1 MLRACHCQIPR
12 VNQTNCR
19 PHTHV
24 GRRESWCRGCR
35 ESVSLTV
42 RMRGEGG
49 CEASQSSLCKLDLGR
64 KIVGFRDDGN
74 ACSTESLWLR
84 VQNARHVCHTSAM
97 RVCERNQNTHPLNL
111 NPQIMYPSRTG
122 IHETTICQTEL
133 DPYQPAK
140 ALVQTFDLRICVA
153 FVRHR
158 SLTHVAAGLSR
169 GESVNK
175 TACIKRHVEVEHRNL
190 KFS

>member
-1 MLRACHCQIPR
+1 MLRACHCQIPQ

-35 ESVSLTV
+35 ESVSLMV

-49 CEASQSSLCKLDLGR
+49 SEASQSSLCKLDLGR
-64 KIVGFRDDGN
+64 KIVGFRDVGN
-74 ACSTESLWLR
+74 ACS
-84 VQNARHVCHTSAM
+84 QNHFGSASKM
-97 RVCERNQNTHPLNL
+97 LDTCATRVCKRNQNTHPLNL

-140 ALVQTFDLRICVA
+140 ALSKHLICANALRWCAIA
-153 FVRHR
+153 R
-158 SLTHVAAGLSR
+158 SLTLPLAFPGGNPSTKLLASNAMSR
-169 GESVNK
+169 SSIE
-175 TACIKRHVEVEHRNL
+175 T
-190 KFS
+190 